1 MSPPVDPEGELE
13 LKAVLN
19 DHRED
24 DTRSKNL
31 ARTRYERKMQLMN
44 EVSDLYE
51 YNYGQSTIKQG
62 GQKGYSINPGAP
74 VSWNITPMAEAT
86 KFVDVFGNPSLA
98 DEISGKTQ

>member
-13 LKAVLN
+13 LKALLN

-44 EVSDLYE
+44 EVSDLCE
-51 YNYGQSTIKQG
+51 YNYGQLTLSEEVRKD
-62 GQKGYSINPGAP
+62 
-74 VSWNITPMAEAT
+74 TP
-86 KFVDVFGNPSLA
+86 
-98 DEISGKTQ
+98 

>member
-13 LKAVLN
+13 LKALLN

-51 YNYGQSTIKQG
+51 HNYG
-62 GQKGYSINPGAP
+62 
-74 VSWNITPMAEAT
+74 
-86 KFVDVFGNPSLA
+86 
-98 DEISGKTQ
+98 